1 MNLSTK
7 FQEMIEDPMNKNIAA
22 AALALATVFSLSGC
36 AGTRLNLPEG
46 NVGGIPVGSVVN
58 RSGNQK
64 LRYLKEGLR
73 DAITDQISPT
83 ACAGG
88 GVVIGDPRQCDR
100 NYQAVPPRPSPY
112 QYNR

>member
-1 MNLSTK
+1 MSLSTK
-7 FQEMIEDPMNKNIAA
+7 FEEMIEDPMNKNIAA

-46 NVGGIPVGSVVN
+46 NVGGIPVGRVVN
-58 RSGNQK
+58 QSINRDVYDAK
-64 LRYLKEGLR
+64 RGLR
-73 DAITDQISPT
+73 GAITEQIRPT

>member
-1 MNLSTK
+1 MSLSAK

-46 NVGGIPVGSVVN
+46 NVGGIPVGRVVN
-58 RSGNQK
+58 QSINRDVYDAKRGLGRAIPR
-64 LRYLKEGLR
+64 LR
-73 DAITDQISPT
+73 

-88 GVVIGDPRQCDR
+88 GVVIGDPWQCDQ